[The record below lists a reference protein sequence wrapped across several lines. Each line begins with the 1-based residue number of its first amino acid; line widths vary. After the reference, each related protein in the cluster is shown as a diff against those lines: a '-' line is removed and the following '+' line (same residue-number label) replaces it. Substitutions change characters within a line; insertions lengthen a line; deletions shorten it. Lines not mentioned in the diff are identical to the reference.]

1 MTLGTLLF
9 FEQKTAREPPAVEI
23 LFKEEIFTK
32 EQKAKDLQ
40 PSWIG

>member
-1 MTLGTLLF
+1 MGKSALYF
-9 FEQKTAREPPAVEI
+9 FEQKTTREPPAVEI
-23 LFKEEIFTK
+23 LFKEKIFTK